1 MADEF
6 FDAEHRMYRDSM
18 RKFVEREIVPY
29 HEQWEK
35 DGVVPR
41 ELWRT
46 AGTNG
51 FLCLQ
56 VPEDYGGMGLR
67 DYRYNMIP
75 IEELV
80 RVGASGPGF
89 TVHSDIVTPYLTNYG
104 SEEQKRRYLP
114 KMVAGECIGAIA
126 MTEPDT
132 GSDLA
137 AVRTTAVRRG
147 DGWVLNGQKT
157 FITNGLLNDLIIV
170 VAKTD
175 PKAGHEGISLFLVDS
190 GTEGYERG
198 AKLKKMGM
206 HAQDTAEAF
215 FKDVYVPAE
224 NLLGQEGCG
233 FLHLMQQ
240 LPQERL
246 AVAVGAA
253 MACETLLDITVQY
266 CRERTAFG
274 RPIGQ
279 FQHNRFRLAEM
290 KTETEIARV
299 FVNHCV
305 LLHSGGELSA
315 EKAAM
320 AKWWTSELQKRVVDT
335 CVQLHGGY
343 GYMMEYFVARAY
355 VDSRVQTIY
364 AGTTEIMKEIIGRS
378 MGF

>member
-1 MADEF
+1 MPDDF
-6 FDAEHRMYRDSM
+6 FDAEHRMFRDSM

-29 HEQWEK
+29 HDQWEK
-35 DGVVPR
+35 DGVVSR
-41 ELWRT
+41 ELWQK
-46 AGTNG
+46 AGENG

-56 VPEDYGGMGLR
+56 VPEEYGGMGLR

-89 TVHSDIVTPYLTNYG
+89 TVHSDIVAPYITNYG
-104 SEEQKRRYLP
+104 SEDQKGKYLR
-114 KMVAGECIGAIA
+114 KMVSGECIGAIA
-126 MTEPDT
+126 MTEPNT

-137 AVRTTAVRRG
+137 AVQTTALHRDG
-147 DGWVLNGQKT
+147 GWVLNGQKT
-157 FITNGLLNDLIIV
+157 FITNGLLNDMIIV

-175 PKAGHEGISLFLVDS
+175 PNAGHNGISLFLVDS
-190 GTEGYERG
+190 GTEGYDRG
-198 AKLKKMGM
+198 AKLKKLGM

-215 FKDVYVPAE
+215 FKDAYLPAE
-224 NLLGQEGCG
+224 SLLGQEGCG
-233 FLHLMQQ
+233 FLYLMQQ

-253 MACETLLDITVQY
+253 AACETVLGITVQY
-266 CRERTAFG
+266 CKERTAFG

-279 FQHNRFRLAEM
+279 FQHNRFKLAEM
-290 KTETEIARV
+290 KTETEIARI

-305 LLHSGGELSA
+305 MLHSNGELSA

-343 GYMMEYFVARAY
+343 GYMTEYRVARSF

>member
-1 MADEF
+1 MPDDF
-6 FDAEHRMYRDSM
+6 FDVEHRMFRDSM
-18 RKFVEREIVPY
+18 RKFVEREVVP
-29 HEQWEK
+29 HHDQWEK

-46 AGTNG
+46 AGANG

-56 VPEDYGGMGLR
+56 VPEEYGGPGLQ

-89 TVHSDIVTPYLTNYG
+89 TVHSDIVAPYITNYG
-104 SEEQKRRYLP
+104 SEEQKRKYLP

-137 AVRTTAVRRG
+137 AVRTTAVRQG

-157 FITNGLLNDLIIV
+157 FITNGLLNDMIIV

-175 PKAGHEGISLFLVDS
+175 PKASHGGISLFLVDS
-190 GTEGYERG
+190 GAKGYERG
-198 AKLKKMGM
+198 AKLRKMGM
-206 HAQDTAEAF
+206 HAQDTAEAC
-215 FKDVYVPAE
+215 FKDVHLPAGS
-224 NLLGQEGCG
+224 LLGQAGCG
-233 FLHLMQQ
+233 FLYLMQQ

-253 MACETLLDITVQY
+253 MACETVLGITVQY
-266 CRERTAFG
+266 CKDRVAFG

-279 FQHNRFRLAEM
+279 FQHNRFKLAEM

-305 LLHSGGELSA
+305 MLHSKGELSA

-320 AKWWTSELQKRVVDT
+320 AKWWTSELQKRVVDN

-343 GYMMEYFVARAY
+343 GYMMEYFVAKAY
-355 VDSRVQTIY
+355 IDSRVQTIY

>member
-1 MADEF
+1 MPEDF

-18 RKFVEREIVPY
+18 RKFVEREVVP
-29 HEQWEK
+29 HHAQWEK

-41 ELWRT
+41 ELWQS
-46 AGTNG
+46 AGAKG

-56 VPEDYGGMGLR
+56 VPEEYGGLGLK
-67 DYRYNMIP
+67 DYRYNMVT

-89 TVHSDIVTPYLTNYG
+89 TVHSDMVTPYITNFG
-104 SEEQKRRYLP
+104 TEEQKQKYLP
-114 KMVAGECIGAIA
+114 GMVAGECIGAIA

-137 AVRTTAVRRG
+137 AVRTTAIRQG
-147 DGWVLNGQKT
+147 DDYVINGQKT
-157 FITNGLLNDLIIV
+157 FISNGLLNDVIIV

-175 PKAGHEGISLFLVDS
+175 PQAAHGGISLLLVER
-190 GTEGYERG
+190 GTKGYERG
-198 AKLKKMGM
+198 TKLQKMGM
-206 HAQDTAEAF
+206 HAQDTAEIF
-215 FKDVYVPAE
+215 FKDVRVPAE

-233 FLHLMQQ
+233 FFYLMRQ

-253 MACETLLDITVQY
+253 MACETVLDITVQY
-266 CRERTAFG
+266 CKERTAFG
-274 RPIGQ
+274 RPIGK
-279 FQHNRFRLAEM
+279 FQHNRFKLAEM

-305 LLHSGGELSA
+305 LLHSEGELSA

-320 AKWWTSELQKRVVDT
+320 AKWWITELQKRVVDT

-355 VDSRVQTIY
+355 LDTRVQTIY
-364 AGTTEIMKEIIGRS
+364 AGTTEIMKEIIGKS
-378 MGF
+378 MGL

>member
-1 MADEF
+1 MADDF
-6 FDAEHRMYRDSM
+6 FDAEHRMFRDSM
-18 RKFVEREIVPY
+18 SKFVEREIVPY

-35 DGVVPR
+35 DGVVSR
-41 ELWRT
+41 KLWQT
-46 AGTNG
+46 AGAGG

-56 VPEDYGGMGLR
+56 VPEEYGGMGLR

-89 TVHSDIVTPYLTNYG
+89 TVHSDIVTPYIINYG
-104 SEEQKRRYLP
+104 TEAQKREYLP

-126 MTEPDT
+126 MTEPGT

-137 AVRTTAVRRG
+137 AVQTTAIRQG
-147 DGWVLNGQKT
+147 DSYVINGQKT
-157 FITNGLLNDLIIV
+157 FITNGLLNDVIIV

-215 FKDVYVPAE
+215 FKDVHVPAE
-224 NLLGQEGCG
+224 SLLGQEGCG
-233 FLHLMQQ
+233 FFYLMQQ

-253 MACETLLDITVQY
+253 AACETVLDITVQY
-266 CRERTAFG
+266 CKERIAFG

-279 FQHNRFRLAEM
+279 FQHNRFKLAEM

-305 LLHSGGELSA
+305 TLHSNGELSA

-343 GYMMEYFVARAY
+343 GYMMEYRVARSY